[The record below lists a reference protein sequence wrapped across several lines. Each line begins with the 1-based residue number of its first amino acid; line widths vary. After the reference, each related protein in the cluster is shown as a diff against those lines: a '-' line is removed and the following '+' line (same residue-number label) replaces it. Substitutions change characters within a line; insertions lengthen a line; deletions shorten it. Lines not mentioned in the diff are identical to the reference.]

1 MPAFSGQVRRSRQLQ
16 FLAGSMYGISPEQ
29 LRAFIQVNENDENT
43 DDSNLEQKHRVLV
56 LDCRSFV
63 AYNSGH
69 ILDSINVHCPAI
81 LRRRCGGRLPLRT
94 VIPNSNVRTLLA
106 NNRCFPV
113 VLYDDC
119 GHSAKNVSDHEES
132 TAVFVSKCLRTE
144 ADLKTIYYL
153 EGKFVFYYTRTV
165 MYYEISNIA
174 KLQILYM
181 LNFNEN

>member
-1 MPAFSGQVRRSRQLQ
+1 MFSLKGLNILLPSLMPAFSGQVRRSRQLQ

-29 LRAFIQVNENDENT
+29 LRAFIHVNENDENT

-63 AYNSGH
+63 AFNSGH
-69 ILDSINVHCPAI
+69 IVDSINVHCPAI

-106 NNRCFPV
+106 NNHCFPV
-113 VLYDDC
+113 VLYDDY
-119 GHSAKNVSDHEES
+119 GHNTKSINDHDES
-132 TAVFVSKCLRTE
+132 TAAFVAKCLRTE

-153 EGKFVFYYTRTV
+153 EGKYIYY
-165 MYYEISNIA
+165 I
-174 KLQILYM
+174 
-181 LNFNEN
+181 